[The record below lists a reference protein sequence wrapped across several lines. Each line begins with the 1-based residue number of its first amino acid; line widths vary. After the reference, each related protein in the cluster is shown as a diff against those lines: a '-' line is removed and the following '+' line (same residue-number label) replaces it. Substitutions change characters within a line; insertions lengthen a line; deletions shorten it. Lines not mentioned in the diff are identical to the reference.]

1 MVGHATAITEENLRR
16 LTGTA
21 ALAISVRARTMI
33 PEIEETMTPE
43 IEETMIPEIDETMTP
58 EIDETK
64 MDPIMD
70 PHLMKRKIRTYVLV

>member
-1 MVGHATAITEENLRR
+1 MVGHATTITEENTRR

-21 ALAISVRARTMI
+21 ALAIPVRARTMI

-43 IEETMIPEIDETMTP
+43 IEETMIPEIDET
-58 EIDETK
+58 K
-64 MDPIMD
+64 MDHIMD